1 MAKLAMNKS
10 MLHKERERLSL
21 YQRVLPSLDLKRRQ
35 LILEAGKAR
44 AALVQSQEEIK
55 RLNADI
61 GEQLPMLAGQET
73 EVGGLV
79 RVASVELGE
88 ENIVG
93 VELPVLKE
101 VQCTVRDYA
110 ILAKPQWVD
119 VLVDRLREAV
129 ILRVKEQVMAER
141 LRLLDYAV
149 RRTTQRINLFE
160 KILIPTA
167 KNNIQR
173 IKIFLG
179 DAERAAIV
187 RAKISKAL
195 QQRQQHDIA
204 VEGIG
209 Q

>member
-35 LILEAGKAR
+35 LILEAGRAR
-44 AALVQSQEEIK
+44 KALVQSQDEIK
-55 RLNADI
+55 HLNADI
-61 GEQLPMLAGQET
+61 GEQLPMLAAEET

-79 RVASVELGE
+79 RVESVELGE

-110 ILAKPQWVD
+110 LLAKPHWVD
-119 VLVDRLREAV
+119 VLVDRLREGA
-129 ILRVKEQVMAER
+129 ILRVTEQIMAER
-141 LRLLDYAV
+141 VRLLDYAV

-167 KNNIQR
+167 KTNIQR
-173 IKIFLG
+173 IRIFLG

-195 QQRQQHDIA
+195 QQRQQQEIA
-204 VEGIG
+204 VEGEML
-209 Q
+209 